1 MLNLCPV
8 SYFLIKIL
16 PFVLKIFSVN
26 KKSPISRTYLTY
38 GADEG
43 NRTPVSTLAR
53 LCSTIK
59 LHLHGGLDGTRT
71 HDLLRDREAC

>member
-1 MLNLCPV
+1 MYFQALREFGTQKNQPERIDYMLSSN
-8 SYFLIKIL
+8 Y
-16 PFVLKIFSVN
+16 
-26 KKSPISRTYLTY
+26 KSSNRNVT

-59 LHLHGGLDGTRT
+59 LHLHFSVLSYNIIKQSV
-71 HDLLRDREAC
+71 